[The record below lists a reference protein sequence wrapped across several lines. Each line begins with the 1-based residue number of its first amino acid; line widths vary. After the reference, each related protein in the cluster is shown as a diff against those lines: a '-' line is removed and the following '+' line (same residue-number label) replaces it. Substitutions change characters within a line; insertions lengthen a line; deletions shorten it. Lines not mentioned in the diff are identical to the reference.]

1 MEKLNIN
8 GNVYDVYT
16 EQDWETDRVLKV
28 QVGQLIEPSVFYQLR
43 DCVPP
48 QTYGRGFFQPGEA
61 DSHDWTTGRPL
72 YQTFESMG
80 CNYWKYVG
88 LQTAK

>member
-28 QVGQLIEPSVFYQLR
+28 QVGQLIEHSVL
-43 DCVPP
+43 
-48 QTYGRGFFQPGEA
+48 
-61 DSHDWTTGRPL
+61 
-72 YQTFESMG
+72 
-80 CNYWKYVG
+80 
-88 LQTAK
+88 